1 VSHRAEDSQESVDDP
16 VLKNGITVSVRFV
29 PHGLILLLSADLT
42 YGQPLGV
49 VGLGGGEEGVKR
61 VEGRDDESSNIDEKL
76 ASDVEEDQG
85 EVEDTKTKDDVDLGD
100 AGLLLKLVELGVL
113 GKLSGEVIVSTAISC
128 SSTSAVST

>member
-1 VSHRAEDSQESVDDP
+1 
-16 VLKNGITVSVRFV
+16 
-29 PHGLILLLSADLT
+29 
-42 YGQPLGV
+42 LGV

-113 GKLSGEVIVSTAISC
+113 GKLFVELGEVVLGPLLNGTRGVSLGRHDGGEC
-128 SSTSAVST
+128 VVDGVKLLSSVLQCCYGGDYVRVEKDDE

>member
-1 VSHRAEDSQESVDDP
+1 
-16 VLKNGITVSVRFV
+16 VSVRFV

>member
-1 VSHRAEDSQESVDDP
+1 
-16 VLKNGITVSVRFV
+16 
-29 PHGLILLLSADLT
+29 
-42 YGQPLGV
+42 LGV

-128 SSTSAVST
+128 SSTSAIST